1 LQASPSPASL
11 LTAEGQSISI
21 PSSGKMTAYF
31 ILSSMPPKTG
41 FVRKSIQP
49 EDVPSGN
56 PIFGDQTIHE

>member
-1 LQASPSPASL
+1 
-11 LTAEGQSISI
+11 
-21 PSSGKMTAYF
+21 MTAYF